1 MKKVLKLLGV
11 GVLLFAGL
19 IIALVFVAVLRSPA
33 SATAQQDAPPPLPR
47 LTAPAAPPA
56 PVASPATEPAA
67 ADGSTFP
74 GDGTFLVGA
83 DVQPGTYRT
92 KGGSPCYW
100 ARLSDV
106 SGSFDSILA
115 NSVAQGPAIVE
126 IKKTDKAFQS
136 RGCAAWQTVAGSTAT
151 TAKRASAR

>member
-1 MKKVLKLLGV
+1 MKRVLKLLGV

-19 IIALVFVAVLRSPA
+19 IIALVFVAVLRAPA
-33 SATAQQDAPPPLPR
+33 SAPAQQDTPPPLPR
-47 LTAPAAPPA
+47 LQAPAAPPQVA
-56 PVASPATEPAA
+56 PPATEPAA